1 MNKIEK
7 TIFGWD
13 VGMAVCTGRVVEM
26 KKDLPF
32 CREFS
37 TLYIEE
43 KLLLTLFPKFK
54 REATLKNSAFWWA
67 GCLTHN
73 VLWSYLQSAKK
84 YSETTKRTFAISK
97 VKTLIPPTPLNQFYE
112 SRVGQNRETNEELD
126 EDCIEEWIQFDRV
139 KVNRDGE
146 GGREALGIGNCSIN
160 IWDGSELE

>member
-1 MNKIEK
+1 M
-7 TIFGWD
+7 
-13 VGMAVCTGRVVEM
+13 VESSAHFIL
-26 KKDLPF
+26 KK
-32 CREFS
+32 E
-37 TLYIEE
+37 
-43 KLLLTLFPKFK
+43 LLLTLFFE
-54 REATLKNSAFWWA
+54 REATLKNTGFWWA
-67 GCLTHN
+67 GFLTHK

-84 YSETTKRTFAISK
+84 YSETTKKSFAISK
-97 VKTLIPPTPLNQFYE
+97 VKTLIPPTPLNECFE